1 MKKWAVG
8 VLATQEGV
16 NPVFTNEIV
25 SLGDKSDRIDA
36 TNAVLKMPK
45 YFGKRIEI
53 VKIKEV
59 M

>member
-1 MKKWAVG
+1 MKKWSVG

-16 NPVFTNEIV
+16 NPVFTSETV

-36 TNAVLKMPK
+36 TNAILRMPK

-53 VKIKEV
+53 IKIKEV

>member
-1 MKKWAVG
+1 MKKWSVG
-8 VLATQEGV
+8 VLASKDGID
-16 NPVFTNEIV
+16 PVFVSEIV

>member
-8 VLATQEGV
+8 VLASKEGV
-16 NPVFTNEIV
+16 NPEFTSETIT
-25 SLGDKSDRIDA
+25 LGDKSDRIDA